1 MGKSYPSDLTDLQ
14 WALVEPLLEE
24 FYRRGGRP
32 PLHPRR
38 RILDALLYVTRGAIS
53 WRMLPHDFPSW
64 DTVYSC
70 FRRWR
75 DAGLLEH
82 IHAVL
87 RTETRHRLGRDA
99 HPSAGALDSQTV
111 KTTEKGGPGG
121 YDGGKKVKGR
131 KRHLLVDTEG
141 LVHALR
147 VHPASVQDRDGAQL
161 LLGGKSREG
170 FPRLRKLW
178 VDSGYT
184 GRCKCWLEEK
194 FGWDVEVV
202 RRPNEVRQRWYGLPP
217 EIERPPFPRGFMLVA
232 RRWVVERTFGWLNLF
247 RRLSKDYEQKPA
259 SSEAFIWLAMTA
271 LLLRRLAP
279 A

>member
-1 MGKSYPSDLTDLQ
+1 MEKSYSSDLTDAQ
-14 WALVEPLLEE
+14 WRLVEPLLED

-53 WRMLPHDFPSW
+53 WRMLPHDFPPW

-70 FRRWR
+70 FRRWH
-75 DAGLLEH
+75 DAGLMER
-82 IHAVL
+82 IHAAL
-87 RTETRHRLGRDA
+87 RAETRHRSGRDA
-99 HPSAGALDSQTV
+99 YPSAGVLDSQTV
-111 KTTEKGGPGG
+111 KTTEKGGPFG

-141 LVHALR
+141 LVHALL
-147 VHPASVQDRDGAQL
+147 VHPANVQDRDGAQL
-161 LLGGKSREG
+161 LLGGKSKED
-170 FPRLRKLW
+170 FPRMRKLS
-178 VDSGYT
+178 VDSGYA
-184 GRCKCWLEEK
+184 GQAKCWLEEK
-194 FGWDVEVV
+194 FGWEVAVV
-202 RRPNEVRQRWYGLPP
+202 RRPNEGRQRWYGLPP
-217 EIERPPFPRGFMLVA
+217 EIERPPLPRGLMVVR

-247 RRLSKDYEQKPA
+247 RRLSKDYEQKTA
-259 SSEAFIWLAMTA
+259 SSEAFIWLAMTT